1 MKIDL
6 PQPGRLPGHSTDLA
20 TQPRSLTAA
29 GRFWI
34 GYLLL
39 LLLVGLSVPALAGDF
54 ATFGIPAEALQHRS
68 ELIRNGRAVWG
79 LDAPTATVAAQ
90 IHQES
95 RWRANAVSP
104 VGAQGIAQFM
114 PATASWIAGAYPQQL
129 GARQPTNPSWAMRA
143 LVTYDKHLWDRLAA
157 RNGCER
163 MAMALSAYNGGLG
176 WVIRDKARAR
186 QAGADALSWFGEVE
200 RFNAGRARVTWNE
213 NRGYPRLILKRYE
226 PAYRAVGFGQG
237 ACA

>member
-1 MKIDL
+1 M
-6 PQPGRLPGHSTDLA
+6 RLPTPAGWFWLIYLA
-20 TQPRSLTAA
+20 A
-29 GRFWI
+29 
-34 GYLLL
+34 LLL
-39 LLLVGLSVPALAGDF
+39 GACSAMAGDF
-54 ATFGIPAEALQHRS
+54 ATFGIPVEAMQHRA

-79 LDAPTATVAAQ
+79 LDAPTATFAAQ

-95 RWRANAVSP
+95 RWRSNAVSP

-114 PATASWIAGAYPQQL
+114 PATATWIAGAYPQQL
-129 GARQPTNPSWAMRA
+129 GTRQPTNPSWAMRA

-176 WVIRDKARAR
+176 WVLRDKSAAKA
-186 QAGADALSWFGEVE
+186 AGADALNWFGAVE

-226 PAYRAVGFGQG
+226 PGYRAVGFGQG